1 MNIPAL
7 SMPTLQINT
16 NSNFGMV
23 ILDKQIDTAEQ
34 QGDSLTKMM
43 ELSVNPAIGSN
54 FDASV

>member
-1 MNIPAL
+1 MPAL
-7 SMPTLQINT
+7 SMPMSQINT

>member
-7 SMPTLQINT
+7 SMPMSQINT

-23 ILDKQIDTAEQ
+23 ILGKQIDTAEQ